1 MSTVTRLEIPS
12 GLESFD
18 LESGSVFSAD
28 RRGFKASSQYVC
40 AAGLVAADLAAF
52 CVSFCAAWAV
62 AWLAGAVFWPQ
73 AGFAVEPAR
82 LGASLAKFA
91 ALLAGVLAYFA
102 AHGHYTRRI
111 PFWGELR
118 QVLGAGCVA
127 LLCNGFVEF
136 SLHTPSSRLLLVGT
150 WTAFPVAAMACRR
163 LTRRLLDRL
172 KLWRIRVVVVGRGEA
187 ARRAVAALLSEP
199 GLGYD
204 VVGVVAPDAPEAP
217 RAPRH
222 RPWPEWGH
230 VLHRFGARLLVLAPD
245 AGGPAEPGVVEALV
259 RRRVP
264 FAVMPAPDGAPAL
277 GCERTA
283 FFAHDAVLLSYRDNL
298 ARPAARFAK
307 LAFDLVAAALMLAV
321 LAPVML
327 AVAALVKLDG
337 GPVLFA
343 HPRLGAG
350 GRAFNCLKFRTMAV
364 DADAVLQRLLAAD
377 PAAAREWAS
386 TRKLRRDP
394 RVTRVG
400 AVLRAL
406 SLDELPQLFN
416 VLRLEMSLVGP
427 RPIVRQE
434 AAYYGEAIEYYHET
448 RPGLTGLWQV
458 SGRSDT
464 SYAQRVRLDA
474 WYVKNW
480 TLWHDL
486 AILAKTVPAVLKR
499 RGAV

>member
-12 GLESFD
+12 VRESFD
-18 LESGSVFSAD
+18 LEGASVFSGG
-28 RRGFKASSQYVC
+28 RRGFKPPSQYVC
-40 AAGLVAADLAAF
+40 AAGLLAADLAAF
-52 CVSFCAAWAV
+52 GVSFCGARAC
-62 AWLAGAVFWPQ
+62 AWLAGAVFWPH
-73 AGFAVEPAR
+73 AAPAIEPA
-82 LGASLAKFA
+82 GPAASLAGFA
-91 ALLAGVLAYFA
+91 ALLAGVVVHLAA
-102 AHGHYTRRI
+102 RGHYVGRV
-111 PFWGELR
+111 PFWDELR
-118 QVLGAGCVA
+118 HLLGACSVA
-127 LLCNGFVEF
+127 LLCAGFVEL
-136 SLHTPSSRLLLVGT
+136 SLHAPPSRLPLLGT
-150 WTAFPVAAMACRR
+150 WAALPFAAVACRR
-163 LTRRLLDRL
+163 LTRRLLARL
-172 KLWRIRVVVVGRGEA
+172 KLWRLRVVVVGRGEA

-204 VVGVVAPDAPEAP
+204 VAGVVAPDAPDAARP
-217 RAPRH
+217 TRHPPRH
-222 RPWPEWGH
+222 WEH
-230 VLHRFGARLLVLAPD
+230 VLRGFGARLLVLAPD
-245 AGGPAEPGVVEALV
+245 AGAPADSGVVEALV

-264 FAVMPAPDGAPAL
+264 FAVVPAPDGAPAL

-283 FFAHDAVLLSYRDNL
+283 FFGHDAVLLSYRDNL
-298 ARPAARFAK
+298 ARPAARLAK
-307 LAFDLVAAALMLAV
+307 LAFDLLAAAVMLAV

-327 AVAALVKLDG
+327 AVAASVKLDG

-350 GRAFNCLKFRTMAV
+350 GRAFNCLKFRTMVV
-364 DADAVLQRLLAAD
+364 DADAALQRLLAAD

-386 TRKLRRDP
+386 TRKLRHDP

-427 RPIVRQE
+427 RPIPRQE
-434 AAYYGEAIEYYHET
+434 AALYGEEIEYYYET

-464 SYAQRVRLDA
+464 SYAQRVRLDT

-480 TLWHDL
+480 TVWHDL

>member
-12 GLESFD
+12 TAENFD
-18 LESGSVFSAD
+18 FDAASVFNTD
-28 RRGFKASSQYVC
+28 RRKFNPPSQYVC
-40 AAGLVAADLAAF
+40 AASLVSADVAAF
-52 CVSFCAAWAV
+52 CVSLCGAWGC
-62 AWLAGAVFWPQ
+62 AWLAGTVLWPE
-73 AGFAVEPAR
+73 AGFSVEAAQFR
-82 LGASLAKFA
+82 ASLAKFA
-91 ALLAGVLAYFA
+91 ALFAGVLACLA

-118 QVLGAGCVA
+118 HLLGAGAVA

-136 SLHTPSSRLLLVGT
+136 SLHNQPSRLLLVGT
-150 WTAFPVAAMACRR
+150 WAAFPFAAIVCRR
-163 LTRRLLDRL
+163 LTRRLLARWN
-172 KLWRIRVVVVGRGEA
+172 LWQIRVVVVGEA
-187 ARRAVAALLSEP
+187 DAAQRATAALLSEP

-204 VVGVVAPDAPEAP
+204 VVGVVAPDAPDAGSAP
-217 RAPRH
+217 RRW
-222 RPWPEWGH
+222 RR
-230 VLHRFGARLLVLAPD
+230 VLRRFGARLLVLAPG
-245 AGGPAEPGVVEALV
+245 AGGPADARATEALV
-259 RRRVP
+259 RQRVP
-264 FAVMPAPDGAPAL
+264 FAVMPEPDGLPVL

-283 FFAHDAVLLSYRDNL
+283 FFAHETVMLSYRNNL
-298 ARPAARFAK
+298 ERPTARLAK
-307 LAFDLVAAALMLAV
+307 VAFDLAAAALMLAV
-321 LAPVML
+321 LAPPML
-327 AVAALVKLDG
+327 VIAALVKLDG

-343 HPRLGAG
+343 HPRVGAG
-350 GRAFNCLKFRTMAV
+350 GRAFRCLKFRTMVV
-364 DADAVLQRLLAAD
+364 DGDAVLRRLLAAD
-377 PAAAREWAS
+377 PAAAAEWAS
-386 TRKLRRDP
+386 TRKLRCDP

-434 AAYYGEAIEYYHET
+434 AAFYGDRIEYYYET

-464 SYAQRVRLDA
+464 SYDQRVRLDT

-480 TLWHDL
+480 TIWHDL
-486 AILAKTVPAVLKR
+486 AILAKTVPAVLNR